1 MVYDEPRFKMPEV
14 SEPKR
19 GKKKEKP
26 KTQVVKK
33 IVTAEQA
40 DAFKSVVNQIA
51 SAGHSEEVAAEP
63 EQKEPEGKT
72 EILNAVLDSL
82 PEPEVPAKPKRRR
95 ASSVDKVKKTTD

>member
-1 MVYDEPRFKMPEV
+1 MPEV

-51 SAGHSEEVAAEP
+51 SAGHSEEEVTAEP